1 MYARLTTFDGTP
13 EGIQAGI
20 DLYRQEVI
28 PWIRDATGFRG
39 WLVLRDPEGGGRSV
53 SITFWTD
60 EATMRDQEA
69 SGGTLRDEVVANLG
83 IEMKSMEFYDVA
95 VAESIHLNA

>member
-1 MYARLTTFDGTP
+1 MYARLSTFDGTP

-20 DLYRQEVI
+20 DLYRQNVI
-28 PWIRDATGFRG
+28 PWLRDATGFRG
-39 WLVLRDPEGGGRSV
+39 WLVLRDPAGGGQSV

-69 SGGTLRDEVVANLG
+69 SGGALRDEVVANLG
-83 IEMKSMEFYDVA
+83 IEMKSLVFYDVV
-95 VAESIHLNA
+95 VAESIHLGP